1 MKLLTLCVLAI
12 STLALG
18 GCASSPVKVHP
29 IDDPSKPHWVEVDAS
44 RRGVLIVPRR
54 DGKGFLVCSEPSPDV
69 ALSVATSLIAEL
81 KLTNPNID
89 AKTQLEFSQAV
100 IDLSKRSQTLLF
112 LRESMFRLCEQS
124 LNQNLSSEQVMD
136 LYREA
141 MKTALK
147 LAESELTKQ
156 QADLAKQLQNPAVRD
171 LWNQAFGAPTGTS
184 QGVNQG
190 APQPIPPGKK

>member
-1 MKLLTLCVLAI
+1 MKLLTLCVLAV
-12 STLALG
+12 STLLLG
-18 GCASSPVKVHP
+18 GCASMRAPVKVHA
-29 IDDPSKPHWVEVDAS
+29 IDDPTKPHWVEVDAS
-44 RRGVLIVPRR
+44 RRGVLIVPRP
-54 DGKGFLVCSEPSPDV
+54 DGKGFLACAEPSPDI
-69 ALSVATSLIAEL
+69 ALSVATTLIAEL

-89 AKTQLEFSQAV
+89 AKTQIEFTQAV

-124 LNQNLSSEQVMD
+124 LNQNLSSDQVMD

-147 LAESELTKQ
+147 MAEAELTKQ

-171 LWNQAFGAPTGTS
+171 LWNQAFGGS
-184 QGVNQG
+184 EQGVTQG
-190 APQPIPPGKK
+190 SPKPTPPGKK